1 MTGISAA
8 EQAVLDRIDERW
20 LVGLTQSL
28 LRATGQNPPGGEAA
42 TVAVLSSA
50 AAELGLEVLETPVEP
65 GRNNLTITLP
75 GGDEP
80 GLLLLGHTDVVPV
93 GDGWTT
99 DPYGGQ
105 LVDGRIYG
113 RGASDMK
120 GGLAASLAAMA
131 ALRGAGLS
139 RRVELAALVDE
150 EETGKG
156 IRAYVESVRGGELE
170 ERMQAT
176 TNTSPLSAPGKTTTE
191 ALPSDQVRD
200 RQQPGST
207 APDGSAPGATVG
219 AGAPPTDQV
228 RDSQQPGSTA
238 PGRSAPGA
246 TVSAGAAPTD
256 QVHGPQQ
263 PGSTAPGGSA
273 PGAIVSAGA
282 APTDEVHGPQQPGST
297 TPGGGA
303 LGAIVS
309 AGAAPTDQVR
319 GGQRP
324 GSAAS
329 GGSASGVVAGQRAFR
344 GCITTEPTDLQTI
357 IGARG
362 DSYLRVEVHGRACH
376 AGNPAD
382 GANAIY
388 GAAAIVAEIER
399 LHAELARAP
408 HPLLGPATWSVGQ
421 INGGTG
427 GSIVPAECVLVADR
441 RLLPGESPA
450 AVLDD
455 LRQRVAALHLEDREL
470 TVDLAMPME
479 MPAFETPADADLV
492 RTVDAALAAAGG
504 PGLPLGGWT
513 AACDGGYV
521 ARDLGVP
528 VVVLGPGS
536 VKTQAHR
543 ADESVAVDE
552 LITAARAYT
561 LTALRLLS

>member
-1 MTGISAA
+1 M
-8 EQAVLDRIDERW
+8 
-20 LVGLTQSL
+20 
-28 LRATGQNPPGGEAA
+28 
-42 TVAVLSSA
+42 
-50 AAELGLEVLETPVEP
+50 
-65 GRNNLTITLP
+65 
-75 GGDEP
+75 
-80 GLLLLGHTDVVPV
+80 
-93 GDGWTT
+93 
-99 DPYGGQ
+99 DPYGGE
-105 LVDGRIYG
+105 LRDGRIYG

-131 ALRGAGLS
+131 ALRGTRLS
-139 RRVELAALVDE
+139 GPVELAALVDE

-156 IRAYVESVRGGELE
+156 IRAYVESACAVPGGD
-170 ERMQAT
+170 A
-176 TNTSPLSAPGKTTTE
+176 A
-191 ALPSDQVRD
+191 AV
-200 RQQPGST
+200 
-207 APDGSAPGATVG
+207 
-219 AGAPPTDQV
+219 
-228 RDSQQPGSTA
+228 
-238 PGRSAPGA
+238 
-246 TVSAGAAPTD
+246 AAPT
-256 QVHGPQQ
+256 
-263 PGSTAPGGSA
+263 
-273 PGAIVSAGA
+273 AG
-282 APTDEVHGPQQPGST
+282 V
-297 TPGGGA
+297 PGGGLA
-303 LGAIVS
+303 
-309 AGAAPTDQVR
+309 R
-319 GGQRP
+319 R
-324 GSAAS
+324 
-329 GGSASGVVAGQRAFR
+329 RFR

-388 GAAAIVAEIER
+388 GAMAVVAEIER
-399 LHAELARAP
+399 LHDELARAP

-455 LRQRVAALHLEDREL
+455 LRQRVTALHLEDRGL

-479 MPAFETPADADLV
+479 MPAFETPADAELV
-492 RTVDAALAAAGG
+492 RTTDAALTAAGG

-543 ADESVAVDE
+543 SDESVAVAE
-552 LITAARAYT
+552 LITATRAYT